1 VVTFYNLLNNN
12 NNMYYL
18 LRDNESLYSAT
29 NSIYKFYIWVLAA
42 HRVFR
47 FSFGASLHQCF
58 TLISSVT
65 TDARQSYKMR
75 VYLNNTLKNLDGV
88 NCVTW
93 MMNHPVSA
101 AQHTVSERTVPHQH
115 GPYVKPR
122 HQQGAWVI
130 NECQHQ
136 FHATANK
143 TNIHHYGKPAPMQH
157 DGHAV

>member
-1 VVTFYNLLNNN
+1 MVTIYTTCCEIKNLRILQP
-12 NNMYYL
+12 
-18 LRDNESLYSAT
+18 T
-29 NSIYKFYIWVLAA
+29 IFTCFIYVFLDLPRVLE
-42 HRVFR
+42 
-47 FSFGASLHQCF
+47 FSFGVPSFVQSSPTLDNPRKCECLKIMHSKSLE
-58 TLISSVT
+58 S
-65 TDARQSYKMR
+65 
-75 VYLNNTLKNLDGV
+75 G
-88 NCVTW
+88 NCVTR

-101 AQHTVSERTVPHQH
+101 AQRTVSDRTVPHQH

-122 HQQGAWVI
+122 HQQGAGVI